1 MEYQL
6 LAVPFSGFYESEWS
20 DMIEAREQ
28 EEKDWLV
35 EHYDVDSDFL
45 QDCVEAEDGWN
56 ARCREQIATWF
67 CEHYF
72 SLVSEFTGIDF
83 EVKSV
88 RIDSPRSYNYTSDK
102 LIAAVVTSMSQEQVF
117 EKIQGLMCEHYDELK
132 KIIVD
137 NHTSYSGF
145 ISFMSNDIGEWFS
158 SLDDNDHPYLD
169 YILGYITHIK
179 AKEAQWARGM
189 DERDFLNY
197 AIYEAIA
204 YNNYLERPNLVAS
217 FKNDEEKWEQI
228 LADIKAKEQRRKMEA
243 SQPIIPGLI

>member
-20 DMIEAREQ
+20 NMIEAREQ

-88 RIDSPRSYNYTSDK
+88 KIDSPRSYNFTSDK
-102 LIAAVVTSMSQEQVF
+102 LIATVTTSMCRKQMF
-117 EKIQGLMCEHYDELK
+117 NKIRTLMRENYDVLK
-132 KIIVD
+132 KIIAD
-137 NHTSYSGF
+137 NHTSCSGF
-145 ISFMSNDIGEWFS
+145 WSFMSNNIDEWFNN
-158 SLDDNDHPYLD
+158 LNNNDHPYLD
-169 YILGYITHIK
+169 YILAYITHIK
-179 AKEAQWARGM
+179 AKEARWARGM
-189 DERDFLNY
+189 SESGFLNY

-243 SQPIIPGLI
+243 NQPIIPGLI